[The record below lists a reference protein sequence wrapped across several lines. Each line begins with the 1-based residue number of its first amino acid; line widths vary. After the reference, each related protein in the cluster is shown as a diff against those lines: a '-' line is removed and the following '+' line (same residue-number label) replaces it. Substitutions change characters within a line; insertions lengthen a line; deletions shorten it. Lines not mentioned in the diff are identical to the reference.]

1 MFIFNSKI
9 KEKCIIN
16 KKKTLDKRVDI
27 VSLKLVKERISIM
40 GMEIEKK
47 FIPATLPKDFDKFE
61 YKHLELEQAY
71 LNTSPVVRIRKEDDS
86 YYLTYKG
93 GGMMAREEYN
103 LPLNKKSYYHLLEKA
118 DGNVISKTRYI
129 IPIND
134 GKLTAELDVF
144 HGKFQGLLLV
154 EVEFSSV
161 EEADAFQKP
170 DWFGDEVTYD
180 RHYHN
185 SYLSKLEM

>member
-1 MFIFNSKI
+1 
-9 KEKCIIN
+9 
-16 KKKTLDKRVDI
+16 
-27 VSLKLVKERISIM
+27 
-40 GMEIEKK
+40 
-47 FIPATLPKDFDKFE
+47 
-61 YKHLELEQAY
+61 
-71 LNTSPVVRIRKEDDS
+71 
-86 YYLTYKG
+86 
-93 GGMMAREEYN
+93 MAREEYN

-134 GKLTAELDVF
+134 RKLTAELDVF

-161 EEADAFQKP
+161 EEADAQKS